1 MPRAGARNNRR
12 IQAFA
17 LRPARRRAEISGGI
31 HGRAAA
37 GRAQDALQ
45 GIGAPSRQ
53 HARVELPSAARAA
66 AGGFALVQ
74 LLDLLGEP
82 RHPPDPAQHVGE
94 LARREHAALE
104 GVEHEVERR
113 LGVVGAAHARHFQ
126 RERPVGAL
134 GHDRLHAQAHGG
146 RAAAVGTP
154 QDVLHRRLRLLGEQ
168 LLHGDRLLV
177 AGAERPAGRITALSG
192 LEFHR
197 DNSFGY
203 WRGRLFGLLWR
214 GVRAATVHRTR
225 SLAPFFSQ
233 GFQRVRSFPGR
244 DLLQCRRLWR
254 LYFR

>member
-45 GIGAPSRQ
+45 GIGAALRQ

-113 LGVVGAAHARHFQ
+113 LGVVGAAHPRHFQ

-134 GHDRLHAQAHGG
+134 GHDRLHAQTHGG

-154 QDVLHRRLRLLGEQ
+154 
-168 LLHGDRLLV
+168 
-177 AGAERPAGRITALSG
+177 
-192 LEFHR
+192 
-197 DNSFGY
+197 
-203 WRGRLFGLLWR
+203 
-214 GVRAATVHRTR
+214 
-225 SLAPFFSQ
+225 
-233 GFQRVRSFPGR
+233 
-244 DLLQCRRLWR
+244 
-254 LYFR
+254 